1 MKKDNSN
8 IEKNQKG
15 PYSTYHDDDY
25 LRLIN
30 NINIKT
36 KQQPN
41 YENTKISYI
50 FYDKKTKETEE
61 LIRETQILDSVLH
74 KVKMWKKHNNKQH
87 SVTMEMVETKDYS
100 LTLENLKQ

>member
-1 MKKDNSN
+1 MKKDNLN

-15 PYSTYHDDDY
+15 PYTTHHDDDY

-41 YENTKISYI
+41 YENTKISDI
-50 FYDKKTKETEE
+50 FYDKKK
-61 LIRETQILDSVLH
+61 Q
-74 KVKMWKKHNNKQH
+74 KK
-87 SVTMEMVETKDYS
+87 
-100 LTLENLKQ
+100 LKN